1 MTAATSRPGATPIT
15 DAGELAGRAAVVTGG
30 TRGIG
35 GAITARLAAAGATV
49 LATARSAPERLP
61 AGTRF
66 VRADVSTVAGVDAVA
81 EAARREL
88 GAVDIVVHVVGGS
101 GQQPGGAVATDDRT
115 WQDML
120 DTNLLAA
127 VRLDRALLPA
137 MLDRGRGAIVHITS
151 LQRTTPLPST
161 VPYAAAKAA
170 LANYSKNL
178 ANQLAPAGI
187 RVNSVS
193 PGFVETEAAAAMVR
207 TLAEAGGVDEDTSRR
222 QIMDSIGGIPLGRP
236 ARPDEVA
243 ELVAFLVSDRAS
255 SVVGAELRIDGGS
268 TRTV

>member
-1 MTAATSRPGATPIT
+1 MTAATTTHATT
-15 DAGELAGRAAVVTGG
+15 EGELAGRTAVVTGG

-35 GAITARLAAAGATV
+35 GAITARLASAGATV
-49 LATARSAPERLP
+49 LATARVTPERLP
-61 AGTRF
+61 AGARF
-66 VRADVSTVAGVDAVA
+66 VRADVSTADGVETVA

-101 GQQPGGAVATDDRT
+101 SQQPGGAVATDDRT
-115 WQDML
+115 WQHML

-137 MLDRGRGAIVHITS
+137 MLERGRGAIVHITS
-151 LQRTTPLPST
+151 LQRTTPLPTT

-178 ANQLAPAGI
+178 ANQVAPAGI
-187 RVNSVS
+187 RVNTVS
-193 PGFVETEAAAAMVR
+193 PGYVETEAAAAMVR
-207 TLAEAGGVDEDTSRR
+207 ELAEAGGIDEDTSRR
-222 QIMDSIGGIPLGRP
+222 RLMDSIGGIPLGRP

-243 ELVAFLVSDRAS
+243 ELVTFLVSDRAS
-255 SVVGAELRIDGGS
+255 SIVGAELRIDGGS

>member
-1 MTAATSRPGATPIT
+1 
-15 DAGELAGRAAVVTGG
+15 
-30 TRGIG
+30 
-35 GAITARLAAAGATV
+35 
-49 LATARSAPERLP
+49 
-61 AGTRF
+61 
-66 VRADVSTVAGVDAVA
+66 
-81 EAARREL
+81 
-88 GAVDIVVHVVGGS
+88 
-101 GQQPGGAVATDDRT
+101 
-115 WQDML
+115 
-120 DTNLLAA
+120 
-127 VRLDRALLPA
+127 
-137 MLDRGRGAIVHITS
+137 VHITS

-187 RVNSVS
+187 RVNTVS

-207 TLAEAGGVDEDTSRR
+207 TLAESGGVDTSRR

-243 ELVAFLVSDRAS
+243 ELVAFLVSDRAP

>member
-1 MTAATSRPGATPIT
+1 MTEATSRPEATPIT
-15 DAGELAGRAAVVTGG
+15 DAGELAGRTAVVTGG

-35 GAITARLAAAGATV
+35 AAITARLAAAGATV
-49 LATARSAPERLP
+49 LATARSTPERLP
-61 AGTRF
+61 AGARF
-66 VRADVSTVAGVDAVA
+66 VRSDVSTVAGVDAVA

-101 GQQPGGAVATDDRT
+101 GQRPGGAVDTDDRT

-137 MLDRGRGAIVHITS
+137 MLERGRGAIVHITS

-178 ANQLAPAGI
+178 ANQVAPVGI

-207 TLAEAGGVDEDTSRR
+207 TLAETRGVDEDTSRR
-222 QIMDSIGGIPLGRP
+222 QIVDSIGGIPLGRP